1 MRIRQG
7 LHFAGH
13 DLNVCKDERT
23 GSGALFWDYSGY
35 SCCGLGITE
44 SRILNP

>member
-7 LHFAGH
+7 LHFAGQ

-23 GSGALFWDYSGY
+23 GSGALLWDYPGY
-35 SCCGLGITE
+35 SCSGLGIIE